1 MVTATVIALI
11 IIAIGVLCHCSGP
24 YKMVLYHPPAQHD
37 DSVWLASDTTTATA
51 PHALYVLTVAC
62 QLNGMQVYDSVTH
75 WATVGDCLRIDR
87 WKKPGPIPVCGE
99 YRIVDIQERH

>member
-37 DSVWLASDTTTATA
+37 DSVWLAGDTTTATA
-51 PHALYVLTVAC
+51 PVALYVLTVAS
-62 QLNGMQVYDSVTH
+62 QLMGMETIDSVTH
-75 WATVGDCLRIDR
+75 WSTAGGTLRVDR
-87 WKKPGPIPVCGE
+87 WHKPGPLVRTGDWKIM
-99 YRIVDIQERH
+99 DIQERH